1 MEFDERKIIDYLQGN
16 LPDSELAELN
26 RWRNDS
32 EENRALFSETAKL
45 RILSRY
51 ASYNNLSE
59 TSLALKRMQS
69 TIRKKTIKR
78 RIRSVLKYSAVLLF
92 AVSILGYGYFKWN
105 EQQFVTIVA
114 GEGSGVRKMEL
125 ADSSVVWLHEMSELR
140 IPKSFSASRREVS
153 LKGRAFFDVKHDSG
167 HPFLVNSK
175 NARVKVTGTLFDLT
189 VSADEKTVEAILV
202 DGRIVLQ
209 DNKRND
215 LLNMNPGE
223 KAVFETG
230 SNTVVVETVDSNTL
244 TAWYLDQ
251 VVFENETLRNI
262 VDELNLIYNIN
273 IVIKS
278 EELAGRRFRFVVN
291 KDEPISEVLN
301 NLNYLG
307 SVRVITD
314 KDEIHIEKY

>member
-16 LPDSELAELN
+16 LPDSELEELN
-26 RWRNDS
+26 RWRNNS
-32 EENRALFSETAKL
+32 EENRAFFSETAKL

-92 AVSILGYGYFKWN
+92 AVSILGYGYFKWS

-251 VVFENETLRNI
+251 VVFENETLRTI